1 MLIKFLCPN
10 GHPLSTSSARAG
22 KPGQCPKCGTKFL
35 VPDAEDEHVE
45 PSGSDAAAAAA
56 GAEAAQGTIV
66 FLCPNGHQLNGPSQ
80 MQGKPGQCPHCGVK
94 FRVPVYDDPGEEE
107 TMEQVV
113 DVEDVEVVEE
123 AVPSPAAAVSSGSG
137 VRGDSRSGS
146 GLDFLAALESGS
158 ASDSSAPLGS
168 TIGPVVGPPGQSSDV
183 HQTYPAG
190 TPNGDSQVGGEPH
203 PLASVFAR
211 FWRQRGKRG
220 VVELH
225 LADGTVLTPKKF
237 SPRLSHPTFGVFAV
251 DDSDGTSAVVTIPW
265 SSISQLH
272 LRGLKKLPDNV
283 FE

>member
-45 PSGSDAAAAAA
+45 PSGSDAAATAA
-56 GAEAAQGTIV
+56 GADSAQGTIV

-80 MQGKPGQCPHCGVK
+80 MQGKAGQCPHCGVK
-94 FRVPVYDDPGEEE
+94 FLVPVYDDQGDEEA
-107 TMEQVV
+107 MEEVV

-123 AVPSPAAAVSSGSG
+123 VEAAATSPAVAAGSG
-137 VRGDSRSGS
+137 VRGNSRSGS

-158 ASDSSAPLGS
+158 ASDSSAPVGS
-168 TIGPVVGPPGQSSDV
+168 TIGPVIGQSGDV
-183 HQTYPAG
+183 HQTNQAA
-190 TPNGDSQVGGEPH
+190 TPNGDAQGGGEPH
-203 PLASVFAR
+203 PLAGVFAR

-265 SSISQLH
+265 SCISQLH
-272 LRGLKKLPDNV
+272 LRGLKKLPEGV